1 MLLDV
6 VQVQGP
12 VRIDHREHQLA
23 VVRERQ
29 ELLEVEVGAAV
40 DQKDA
45 PRLDDAAP
53 QQQPRELSFRG
64 VGELRAQGRW

>member
-1 MLLDV
+1 MDVCSHLDLHSRSV
-6 VQVQGP
+6 G
-12 VRIDHREHQLA
+12 EHQLA